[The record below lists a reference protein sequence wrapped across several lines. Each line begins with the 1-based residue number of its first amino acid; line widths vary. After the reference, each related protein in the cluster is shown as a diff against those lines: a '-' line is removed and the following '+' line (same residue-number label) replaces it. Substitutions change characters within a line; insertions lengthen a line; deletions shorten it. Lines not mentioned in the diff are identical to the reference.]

1 MNIDNIECAKE
12 LKEER
17 DALLDIVTGKFCNDH
32 KHLWHFEFVEHYG
45 SPKHIKYINRKLNE
59 RLFEILKERIVEIEE
74 EIKSL

>member
-1 MNIDNIECAKE
+1 MNIDNIERAKV
-12 LKEER
+12 LKEEY
-17 DALLDIVTGKFCNDH
+17 DDLLSIVNGNVFNDN